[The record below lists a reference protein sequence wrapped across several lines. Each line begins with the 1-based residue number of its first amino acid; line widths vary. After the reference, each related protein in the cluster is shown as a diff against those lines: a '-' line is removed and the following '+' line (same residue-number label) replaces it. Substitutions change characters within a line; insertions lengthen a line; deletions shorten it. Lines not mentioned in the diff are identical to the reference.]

1 MEVELLTE
9 YIQKYCPIHY
19 KRLSRLFRDLGDELK
34 LAKAD
39 LTKDLVCSQ
48 NENDFLKAREILY
61 VQEELAKRIEEVQA
75 ILEQVNLEK
84 EKTVSV
90 STADNGNLAS
100 SLEQSYSDSYD
111 VGVAVACDLKNAPVT
126 FRKPVAFS
134 YNGNCYSVHSWRAF
148 LLKICE
154 ILYQENPSIM
164 MSMTDEGEE
173 ASKKRVKLSR
183 NGTGMISPANITG
196 SNLWIETQRNAG
208 AIKKAVLV
216 LLECYGV
223 PTSSVNIYFNEKNA
237 EPQRNDTSIQKTVQP
252 GNNEDIDIGTM
263 FTDDEFA
270 YRMETSNL

>member
-1 MEVELLTE
+1 
-9 YIQKYCPIHY
+9 
-19 KRLSRLFRDLGDELK
+19 
-34 LAKAD
+34 
-39 LTKDLVCSQ
+39 
-48 NENDFLKAREILY
+48 
-61 VQEELAKRIEEVQA
+61 
-75 ILEQVNLEK
+75 
-84 EKTVSV
+84 
-90 STADNGNLAS
+90 
-100 SLEQSYSDSYD
+100 
-111 VGVAVACDLKNAPVT
+111 
-126 FRKPVAFS
+126 
-134 YNGNCYSVHSWRAF
+134 
-148 LLKICE
+148 
-154 ILYQENPSIM
+154 M